1 MDTRLHHRGLTRI
14 GLAVLAVGIGLALS
28 SGAAQAWFAA
38 VASGS
43 GAAPV
48 GALQDLTA
56 TAAPVSAALLPGASA
71 DLVVELANPN
81 GVAVRVDSIAVDPT
95 RGTGG
100 VSVDRAGCPASAIA
114 LAAQT
119 TGWIVPART
128 GGADGRL
135 SVRLPGALALATDA
149 PDACQGASFTVHLRA
164 S

>member
-1 MDTRLHHRGLTRI
+1 MDTHLHRRGLARI
-14 GLAVLAVGIGLALS
+14 ALAVLAVGVGLAVS

-38 VASGS
+38 IASGS

-56 TAAPVSAALLPGASA
+56 TAAPVSASLLPGASA

-81 GVAVRVDSIAVDPT
+81 GVAVRVESIALDPML
-95 RGTGG
+95 GTGG

-119 TGWIVPART
+119 AGWTVPART
-128 GGADGRL
+128 GGAAGRL
-135 SVRLPGALALATDA
+135 SMRLPDALTLSADA

>member
-1 MDTRLHHRGLTRI
+1 MDTNRRRSARLALAALVVTV
-14 GLAVLAVGIGLALS
+14 GLAVS
-28 SGAAQAWFAA
+28 TGAAQAWFAA
-38 VASGS
+38 ISAGS
-43 GAAPV
+43 GPVPV

-56 TAAPVSAALLPGASA
+56 TATPVSTALLPGASA